1 LGAVTVDLS
10 RALDLEQRLHDT
22 PPQAAVRGAFVR
34 LLEDSL
40 ARRGLSGAM
49 NLPAIMGERPRSYR
63 LYSARKLLVAYAT
76 AGALLHPKPEEGIR
90 LIFSEIATPF
100 ASSWYGQAFRRFLK
114 IDPFAGLKWLD
125 RAHDS
130 IVNYGT
136 WRAQSLGPGRAIFHM
151 IDEYFWIEHAHRGGC
166 EGMLKACGVEGEVR
180 VELETPYCGRLD
192 VRWKVP
198 N

>member
-1 LGAVTVDLS
+1 LGAVTLDLT
-10 RALDLEQRLHDT
+10 RTLDLEQRLKDV
-22 PPQAAVRGAFVR
+22 PQRAAVRGVFWR

-40 ARRGLSGAM
+40 ARRGLAGAIDIRSI
-49 NLPAIMGERPRSYR
+49 LGERPHSYR
-63 LYSARKLLVAYAT
+63 LYPARKLLVAYAT
-76 AGALLHPKPEEGIR
+76 AGALIHTKPEEGIR

-100 ASSWYGQAFRRFLK
+100 STSWYGRAFQRFLK

-130 IVNYGT
+130 LVNYGT
-136 WRAQSLGPGRAIFHM
+136 YRAQSLGPGRAIFHM

-180 VELETPYCGRLD
+180 VELDTPYCGRLD

-198 N
+198 S